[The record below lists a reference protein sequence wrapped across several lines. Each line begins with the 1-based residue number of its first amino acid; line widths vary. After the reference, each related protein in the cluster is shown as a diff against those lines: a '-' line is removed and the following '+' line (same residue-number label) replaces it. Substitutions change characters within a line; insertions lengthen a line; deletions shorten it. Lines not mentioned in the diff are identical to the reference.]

1 MQQHGT
7 LVKIDP
13 EFRRNSA
20 GIPGPGRI
28 PGGIRWNSGFHLPGI
43 PESSGIPGP
52 ECWSPVEVRVGGT
65 RIPESGRILGPE
77 SGGIPV

>member
-1 MQQHGT
+1 M
-7 LVKIDP
+7 
-13 EFRRNSA
+13 EFRV
-20 GIPGPGRI
+20 
-28 PGGIRWNSGFHLPGI
+28 HLPGI

-52 ECWSPVEVRVGGT
+52 ECWSPVEFRVGGT